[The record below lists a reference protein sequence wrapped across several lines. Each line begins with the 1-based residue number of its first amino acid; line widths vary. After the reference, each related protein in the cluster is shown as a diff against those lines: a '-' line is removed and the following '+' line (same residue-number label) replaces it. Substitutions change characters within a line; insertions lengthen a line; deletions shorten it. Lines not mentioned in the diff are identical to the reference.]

1 MSKVLLALVVIFLS
15 LGGGF
20 FIWFVAGDK
29 LPEKGI
35 IAPSPT
41 PKPLLVF
48 TFDNLAQRKYEGS
61 SIEIG
66 EIINDKNEDY
76 IAHLFTFWSDKK
88 KVTGQINFP
97 LTEKSK
103 KMPVIVLLRGYVNQE
118 DYQTG
123 IGTEKAAGVFAQ
135 NGYITLAPDFLGYGG
150 SDNPENDVWWERFNN
165 PVVVL
170 NLLSS
175 IKNLPQADPDKIG
188 LWGHSNGGQIAL
200 SVLAISQKEIP
211 TTLWAPVTKPF
222 PYSIL
227 YFTDEFEDEGK
238 ALRAE
243 LYRLEKDYDVAQFS
257 VTNYLDKIRASLQI
271 HQGTADQSVPV
282 TWTNDF
288 VEKLDEL
295 EIINNYFKHPGADHN
310 MVGSWNELIKQDLEF
325 FEEEL

>member
-1 MSKVLLALVVIFLS
+1 
-15 LGGGF
+15 
-20 FIWFVAGDK
+20 
-29 LPEKGI
+29 
-35 IAPSPT
+35 
-41 PKPLLVF
+41 
-48 TFDNLAQRKYEGS
+48 
-61 SIEIG
+61 
-66 EIINDKNEDY
+66 
-76 IAHLFTFWSDKK
+76 
-88 KVTGQINFP
+88 
-97 LTEKSK
+97 
-103 KMPVIVLLRGYVNQE
+103 
-118 DYQTG
+118 
-123 IGTEKAAGVFAQ
+123 
-135 NGYITLAPDFLGYGG
+135 
-150 SDNPENDVWWERFNN
+150 
-165 PVVVL
+165 VVL

-295 EIINNYFKHPGADHN
+295 EIINNYFKHLGADHN
-310 MVGSWNELIKQDLEF
+310 MVSSWNEVIEQDLEF

>member
-118 DYQTG
+118 DYQTE

-135 NGYITLAPDFLGYGG
+135 NGYIRV
-150 SDNPENDVWWERFNN
+150 SSEN
-165 PVVVL
+165 
-170 NLLSS
+170 S
-175 IKNLPQADPDKIG
+175 
-188 LWGHSNGGQIAL
+188 H
-200 SVLAISQKEIP
+200 KEC
-211 TTLWAPVTKPF
+211 
-222 PYSIL
+222 
-227 YFTDEFEDEGK
+227 
-238 ALRAE
+238 
-243 LYRLEKDYDVAQFS
+243 
-257 VTNYLDKIRASLQI
+257 
-271 HQGTADQSVPV
+271 
-282 TWTNDF
+282 
-288 VEKLDEL
+288 
-295 EIINNYFKHPGADHN
+295 
-310 MVGSWNELIKQDLEF
+310 
-325 FEEEL
+325 

>member
-295 EIINNYFKHPGADHN
+295 EIINNYFKHLGADHN
-310 MVGSWNELIKQDLEF
+310 MVSSWNEVIEQDLEF